1 MRERAFVHV
10 AGPSGAGKTTLIE
23 RLLASNRSKLLM
35 VARGVL
41 DDAMKRSKVSTGRT
55 DDELNRLREAG
66 ASNVARYRFPS
77 AERGTD
83 AFFCSDFMNDYSE
96 GVLIEGDSPLGFP
109 PDLAVF
115 VARPVPEG
123 ESLLCRANHARQ
135 LEKLRAITSP
145 TGDHA
150 GFVRAM
156 VEAGLDRSLRDNASW
171 SLAEGFA
178 GIEHAQVV
186 VINVGSP
193 AERARGE
200 AMLPDLARL
209 REDREVFDD
218 VIGWR
223 GNRLSITV
231 GVADLADPKDKETKR
246 LLNRIKRAFARRA

>member
-1 MRERAFVHV
+1 MRERALVHV

-23 RLLASNRSKLLM
+23 RVLASNHTKLLM
-35 VARGVL
+35 AARGIL
-41 DDAMKRSKVSTGRT
+41 DDALRRATESTSRT
-55 DDELNRLREAG
+55 DDELSRFRTAG
-66 ASNVARYRFPS
+66 ASSVARYRFPS

-83 AFFCSDFMNDYSE
+83 AFFCSDFMTDYSE

-109 PDLAVF
+109 ADLTVF

-123 ESLLCRANHARQ
+123 ASLLRRATEGRDAARVGR
-135 LEKLRAITSP
+135 LEQLRAVAGSS
-145 TGDHA
+145 GDE
-150 GFVRAM
+150 R
-156 VEAGLDRSLRDNASW
+156 W
-171 SLAEGFA
+171 SLAEGYA
-178 GIEHAQVV
+178 GIERAQVV
-186 VINVGSP
+186 VINVRSP

-209 REDREVFDD
+209 RGDREVFDD

-223 GNRLSITV
+223 GNRLPITV